1 MQHRRGWALLLPIVV
16 LISASLACGGFQ
28 VRVTPTPTLEP
39 GEAQTEQPT
48 RVFASTLEPTAA
60 PTEAAAE
67 AAPPTATVAPTPA
80 AAAVRQ
86 VRVAASGGLNLRDSA
101 SAKGKKVGNLNTGAV
116 ATILEGPKQAD
127 NYDWY
132 RVDAGG
138 GVTGWVAA
146 GPANDPWLKIEEQQG
161 GAAAAAAT
169 ATPAP
174 LKLVERAIEV
184 GDRVQVTTESTQVLT
199 VRQDAAKGAR
209 AVAKVPRGTLFTIKS
224 GPVQQDGLVW
234 WELQS
239 DTVNGWAAEGDTK
252 TRWLTPVE

>member
-28 VRVTPTPTLEP
+28 VRVTPTPTLAP
-39 GEAQTEQPT
+39 GEAPTTEPT
-48 RVFASTLEPTAA
+48 RAFASTPKPTEAPTTAAAVEPAATPTTAPTAA
-60 PTEAAAE
+60 GAAAQ
-67 AAPPTATVAPTPA
+67 
-80 AAAVRQ
+80 Q
-86 VRVAASGGLNLRDSA
+86 VRVLATGGLNLRDAA
-101 SAKGKKVGNLNTGAV
+101 SSKGKKVGNLNAGAV
-116 ATILEGPKQAD
+116 AKILEGPKKAD

-138 GVTGWVAA
+138 GLAGWIAA

-161 GAAAAAAT
+161 AAPAG
-169 ATPAP
+169 ATPTAAP
-174 LKLVERAIEV
+174 PKLVDRAIKV

-199 VRQDAAKGAR
+199 VRQDAGKGAR
-209 AVAKVPRGTLFTIKS
+209 AVAKVPRGTYFIIKS
-224 GPVQQDGLVW
+224 GPVQQDGLTW

-239 DTVNGWAAEGDTK
+239 DTVNGWAAEGDGT